1 MKDCTLLKK
10 IAKKI
15 LGKTSSNSQ
24 LYTIDLVT
32 PTLDGFTVIGWYF
45 DNAFCEVGVR
55 SADNDKAKFTTETI
69 ERPDVLAAT
78 GKKALGFTL
87 NCFTQKTTEDFKL
100 EFVDNKGQK
109 QVFDIATVNKGKVL
123 SDFTNLHADTSS
135 SSAFKVVVE
144 TALYDN
150 ESLFL
155 SGWLLDQGKLISVS
169 FEDAV
174 TKYLTESKD
183 ILRFGRK
190 DVIEA
195 FGEEARTTKQHG
207 FLMRIALDDH
217 IPERRLKKLKLH
229 FTGSDEEVIV
239 SLSKFDTLDNNP
251 LLNLQNVFNGWNVF
265 NPKHL
270 QLCDSVIQ
278 PVIKNIFPVDKT
290 TDSSRV
296 DFGRVDS
303 PKATVIIPLYGRY
316 DFMRYQLSN
325 FSRFGSLKDY
335 EVLYVVDDPKISK
348 PVTKLAAE
356 LSVVFPQAFSVI
368 TLAENMGFG
377 GANNIGVQHATS
389 DKLILLNSDVLP
401 KDGLWADK
409 MIAQIEKHQDIGIVG
424 ARLLF
429 EDDSIQH
436 DGMAPMMLKDY
447 PGLLFNDHPNKGW
460 PISLSKNRPE
470 VSDCPL
476 LTAACIAISKSLFE
490 QVGGFDPAYVLGD
503 FEDSDLCLKVLEAGK
518 RNVICRDVEL
528 NHLER
533 QSQNLVESGDW
544 KHKLTIYN
552 AIIYNQRWSNK
563 LNELFDLDKGVQ

>member
-10 IAKKI
+10 LAKRI
-15 LGKTSSNSQ
+15 LGKTSSNR
-24 LYTIDLVT
+24 LPYTIDIVT
-32 PTLDGFTVIGWYF
+32 PTLDGFTVTGWYF
-45 DNAFCEVGVR
+45 DNAFCEVGVI
-55 SADNDKAKFTTETI
+55 SVDHDKVKFTTETI
-69 ERPDVLAAT
+69 ERQDVLAVT
-78 GKKALGFTL
+78 GKKAMGFTL
-87 NCFTQKTTEDFKL
+87 NCFTPKTPEDFKL
-100 EFVDNKGQK
+100 EFVDKTGIK
-109 QVFDIATVNKGKVL
+109 QVFDIATDKKEKVL
-123 SDFTNLHADTSS
+123 SDFANLNADTSS
-135 SSAFKVVVE
+135 QSAFKVVVE
-144 TALYDN
+144 TVLFDN

-155 SGWLLDQGKLISVS
+155 SGWILDQGKLTSVS
-169 FEDAV
+169 FEDIG
-174 TKYLTESKD
+174 TKYLIESKD
-183 ILRFGRK
+183 ILRFGRN

-207 FLMRIALDDH
+207 FLMRIKLDVH

-229 FTGSDEEVIV
+229 FAVANEQIIIPI
-239 SLSKFDTLDNNP
+239 SKIFTLASNP
-251 LLNLQNVFNGWNVF
+251 LMNLQRVFNGWNVY

-278 PVIKNIFPVDKT
+278 PLINNIFPADKT

-296 DFGRVDS
+296 DFGRVDN
-303 PKATVIIPLYGRY
+303 PKATVIIPLFGRY

-325 FSRFGSLKDY
+325 FSRFGSLKNY
-335 EVLYVVDDPKISK
+335 EVLYVVDDPKISN
-348 PVTKLAAE
+348 PVAKLAAE
-356 LSVVFPQAFSVI
+356 LSVVFPQVFSVI

-409 MIAQIEKHQDIGIVG
+409 MIAQIEEHQDVGIVG

-436 DGMAPMMLKDY
+436 DGMAPMLLKEY

-460 PISLSKNRPE
+460 PIRLSKNKAE
-470 VSDCPL
+470 VADCPL
-476 LTAACIAISKSLFE
+476 LTAACFALSKSLFE
-490 QVGGFDPAYVLGD
+490 QVGGFDPAYILGD
-503 FEDSDLCLKVLEAGK
+503 FEDSDLCLKVLETGK

-533 QSQNLVESGDW
+533 QSQNLVETGDW

-563 LNELFDLDKGVQ
+563 LSELFDLAKGAQ